1 MGFTNEDKG
10 MLLKYNMNR
19 GEPSMEHWGMLDM
32 TSDPPVETPST
43 NTECQ
48 EKV

>member
-32 TSDPPVETPST
+32 TSDPPVETPSLT
-43 NTECQ
+43 HGGYGQT
-48 EKV
+48 